1 MYKNKICV
9 IIEKEVICEHLC
21 LYMTDSF
28 VEKKDR
34 TQSKNL

>member
-9 IIEKEVICEHLC
+9 IIEKEVICEHLW
-21 LYMTDSF
+21 LHMTDSF
-28 VEKKDR
+28 VEKKER

>member
-9 IIEKEVICEHLC
+9 IIGEEVICEHLR

-28 VEKKDR
+28 VEKKER